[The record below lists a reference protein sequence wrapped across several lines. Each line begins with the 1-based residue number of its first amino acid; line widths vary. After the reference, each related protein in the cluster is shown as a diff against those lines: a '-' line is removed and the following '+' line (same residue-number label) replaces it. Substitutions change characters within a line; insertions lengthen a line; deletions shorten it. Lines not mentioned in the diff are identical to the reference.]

1 MYKAAQ
7 CGNSSEGPA
16 PAGDRIEVLR
26 DAAALQEL
34 RGFWL
39 SCNPGRDAD
48 PDFFSFLLAARP
60 QEERPHVFVLRNGGE
75 PRALLIGRL
84 TRQRLPVK
92 IGYFRIPSP
101 ELRLLVISC
110 GGWLGEI
117 GEPRAGLFIAAL
129 RQSLA
134 RGEADA
140 ALLHYP
146 ELASPLA
153 RQALALPGFFC
164 RDHLIIRER
173 HRILDLPA
181 NDKGFLASLSQNE
194 RYQQRK
200 RERRLAKAFS
210 DMRIDVFTTPES
222 VDRLIAQAEAVA
234 QKSYQRSIGVGFA
247 ASEFMHARLMF
258 LARAGWLRGFVLS
271 LDGRPAAFWIGTLR
285 NGVFVS
291 DYLAFDPAFK
301 AYAPGTYLVLKSID
315 MLASDA
321 AGPARQI
328 DFGLGDADYKDRLSN
343 RTVEEAAVHI
353 FAPNLRGLTANSL
366 RSTVGYIN
374 HWLKTQF
381 GNTAWLATAKR
392 RWRAL
397 ATGP

>member
-1 MYKAAQ
+1 MNKAAQ
-7 CGNSSEGPA
+7 GGNSGEGPA
-16 PAGDRIEVLR
+16 PEGDRIEVLR
-26 DAAALQEL
+26 DAAALQKL

-48 PDFFSFLLAARP
+48 PDLFSFILAARL
-60 QEERPHVFVLRNGGE
+60 QEDRPHVFVLRNGGE
-75 PRALLIGRL
+75 PKALLIGRL
-84 TRQRLPVK
+84 IRERLPVK
-92 IGYFRIPSP
+92 IGYLRIPSP

-117 GEPRAGLFIAAL
+117 DERRAGLLIAAL

-153 RQALALPGFFC
+153 RQALAQPGFFC

-173 HRILDLPA
+173 HRILDLPGGYA
-181 NDKGFLASLSQNE
+181 GFFAALSQKE
-194 RYQQRK
+194 RYER
-200 RERRLAKAFS
+200 RRRDRRLAEDFTEV
-210 DMRIDVFTTPES
+210 RIDAFTSPES
-222 VDRLIAQAEAVA
+222 VDRLIAQAESVV

-247 ASEFMHARLMF
+247 ATEFMRARLMF
-258 LARAGWLRGFVLS
+258 LARAGWLRGFVFS
-271 LDGRPAAFWIGTLR
+271 LDGQLAAVWIGTLR
-285 NGVFVS
+285 NGIFVS
-291 DYLAFDPAFK
+291 DYNAFDPAFK
-301 AYAPGTYLVLKSID
+301 TYAPGTYLALKSID

-366 RSTVGYIN
+366 RSTVGYFN

-381 GNTAWLATAKR
+381 GNKAWLATAKR
-392 RWRAL
+392 KWRAL